1 MIFIGLLKWWYG
13 VGWQGVL
20 NRQLLGLR
28 VTADYFSIGLLLKTL
43 FSPFRQI
50 GSDETSRE
58 AGGKF
63 NLFIDKL
70 ISRSIGAVVRLMTI
84 IGGTVCLLF
93 RLIFGIICLAIWPM
107 LPLSPVFGL
116 ILTVV
121 VGAPWKLI

>member
-13 VGWQGVL
+13 AGWQGVL
-20 NRQLLGLR
+20 SCQLLGLR

-58 AGGKF
+58 AGGKI
-63 NLFIDKL
+63 NLIVDKL
-70 ISRSIGAVVRLMTI
+70 ISRTIGAVVRTFTI
-84 IGGTVCLLF
+84 IAGIVCLIF
-93 RLIFGIICLAIWPM
+93 RVIFGAFCLVIWPI
-107 LPLSPVFGL
+107 LPAAPVFGL
-116 ILTVV
+116 ILTIT